1 VPGHTEKQFWYEN
14 FRDAHQLT
22 AYSHTAS
29 GGEDLEVKETA
40 ANPGSVAVGF
50 VVGTVAMKA
59 SVTSQ
64 KRP

>member
-1 VPGHTEKQFWYEN
+1 M
-14 FRDAHQLT
+14 
-22 AYSHTAS
+22 
-29 GGEDLEVKETA
+29 KETA

-64 KRP
+64 TLDFSVREENGGVGG

>member
-1 VPGHTEKQFWYEN
+1 
-14 FRDAHQLT
+14 
-22 AYSHTAS
+22 
-29 GGEDLEVKETA
+29 VKETA

-64 KRP
+64 KRH